1 MSKHTNKAVQS
12 IIVYERGGKT
22 ADYGCVRIAN
32 VFEVGATT
40 AKDALAIMARLYG
53 NSRRFYVPN
62 EQVHLNP
69 KPKYDIA
76 TQTEPSAYEKYMYPT
91 FQTKVTRTRSRQRR
105 TSLPHGEHMMPRG
118 TVVQH

>member
-22 ADYGCVRIAN
+22 ADYGCVRIAH
-32 VFEVGATT
+32 VFEVGATS
-40 AKDALAIMARLYG
+40 AKDALAIMARIYG
-53 NSRRFYVPN
+53 NARRFYVPN

-69 KPKYDIA
+69 KPG
-76 TQTEPSAYEKYMYPT
+76 PYEKYMYPT
-91 FQTKVTRTRSRQRR
+91 FQRKVTRTRSRQRR
-105 TSLPHGEHMMPRG
+105 TSLPHGDHMMPRG

>member
-22 ADYGCVRIAN
+22 ADYGCVRVTH
-32 VFEVGATT
+32 VFEVGATS
-40 AKDALAIMARLYG
+40 AKDALAIMARIYG
-53 NSRRFYVPN
+53 NARRFYVPN
-62 EQVHLNP
+62 TQVHLNP
-69 KPKYDIA
+69 
-76 TQTEPSAYEKYMYPT
+76 EPTYMYPT
-91 FQTKVTRTRSRQRR
+91 FQRKVTRTRSRQRR